1 MASAQELALELALE
15 MAGVSAVYIGWAEV
29 HLYLC
34 LSSVFSDYLLCH
46 FDKEGIHPCDFDE
59 ALQRVLPSQT

>member
-1 MASAQELALELALE
+1 VAQVAFRAEMASAQELALELALE

-34 LSSVFSDYLLCH
+34 LSSVFSDY
-46 FDKEGIHPCDFDE
+46 
-59 ALQRVLPSQT
+59 